1 MTELIAFTSLGI
13 SLKSF
18 DPLKEKRLPCIPLT
32 LGRGKRVNLNAA
44 RRAKISAL
52 ALTRVLPLF

>member
-1 MTELIAFTSLGI
+1 MLITFTSLGI

-18 DPLKEKRLPCIPLT
+18 DPLKEKRLPCSRLT
-32 LGRGKRVNLNAA
+32 LGSSKRENLNAA
-44 RRAKISAL
+44 RGATISVL